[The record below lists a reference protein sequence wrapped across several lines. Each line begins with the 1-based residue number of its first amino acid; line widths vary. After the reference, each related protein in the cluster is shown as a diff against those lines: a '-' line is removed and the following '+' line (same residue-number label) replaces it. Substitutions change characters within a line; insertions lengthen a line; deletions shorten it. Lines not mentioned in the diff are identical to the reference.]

1 MYHDRPHERD
11 AVLRFIGDTTQLDT
25 AFDSVGDKATKGLK
39 PAADALDGVQD
50 GFKDAGKAGE
60 DAADT
65 IEDAGART
73 TSSVREA
80 RGEVALLGEE
90 FGVRLPRHVRSFVA
104 ELPGVGE
111 ALTAAFSATAV
122 LFIIQALVGVSEKLS
137 NLIATQLIFTAAMK
151 ASDASVVETNKLFE
165 ALGATYAK
173 DKKALDE
180 FGKSATELSQQ
191 KLVDLNDRM
200 KESISLQH
208 QLDQQAKTTQ
218 TDYSTWGAVVDAVAS
233 KFGLGTPKLAAALD
247 AQQAKVDELKAKAAA
262 ELRNQQNIA
271 LEQQLQEK
279 ENLRQQNDI
288 ALKAA
293 ELRIKL
299 EKDTQEAIINLTEAK
314 ANQALVL
321 VKGNELAKG
330 QVMGE
335 AAQMRYELELH
346 SLQQQLAAEEKYGHD
361 NLDKVKELNAQ
372 IEALQANHSAKTI
385 VAFTKLQ
392 EALLAIRTNGVQE
405 ISASVKNEIS
415 EPLVDAFNKG
425 TEAAER
431 AGVTLRVNLVQA
443 LNDAKKAAQDF
454 LDSGLVD
461 PVAWKQF
468 QSNIAQAQKNLDNF
482 GKAEDRLKLKSE
494 TTFKGLVQDI
504 KQGVNV
510 THELADSGQQL
521 FNSFS
526 SGLQNAFAVAISG
539 EGSFGKAIEQATA
552 KALDS
557 LAAQAAVKALFYTAE
572 GFAALAGFAA
582 GPAAEYFNA
591 AGIMAAVAGA
601 AGTAGH
607 LLGGAGGASGAASST
622 QFQSGSVEYFR
633 LAAWNN
639 HSHRSSEVRSR
650 WVDYRSN
657 TGNHW

>member
-1 MYHDRPHERD
+1 
-11 AVLRFIGDTTQLDT
+11 
-25 AFDSVGDKATKGLK
+25 
-39 PAADALDGVQD
+39 
-50 GFKDAGKAGE
+50 
-60 DAADT
+60 
-65 IEDAGART
+65 
-73 TSSVREA
+73 
-80 RGEVALLGEE
+80 
-90 FGVRLPRHVRSFVA
+90 
-104 ELPGVGE
+104 
-111 ALTAAFSATAV
+111 
-122 LFIIQALVGVSEKLS
+122 
-137 NLIATQLIFTAAMK
+137 
-151 ASDASVVETNKLFE
+151 
-165 ALGATYAK
+165 
-173 DKKALDE
+173 
-180 FGKSATELSQQ
+180 
-191 KLVDLNDRM
+191 
-200 KESISLQH
+200 
-208 QLDQQAKTTQ
+208 
-218 TDYSTWGAVVDAVAS
+218 VAS

-299 EKDTQEAIINLTEAK
+299 EKDTQEAIINITEAK

-321 VKGNELAKG
+321 VRGNELAKG

-346 SLQQQLAAEEKYGHD
+346 SLEQQLAAEEKYGHD

-392 EALLAIRTNGVQE
+392 EELLAIRTKGVQE

-443 LNDAKKAAQDF
+443 LNDAKKASQDF

-607 LLGGAGGASGAASST
+607 LLGGTGGASGAASST
-622 QFQSGSVEYFR
+622 QFQSGQSNTSGSQRGTTTVTGVQKFAAGGLITSPTLAIIGEEPGKSEGVLPLDNPEAMGKIASTLATH
-633 LAAWNN
+633 LAANGGGGDT
-639 HSHRSSEVRSR
+639 H
-650 WVDYRSN
+650 
-657 TGNHW
+657 HWHIKGMVQP